1 MSTDQSLS
9 LGGAPADVSTTRA
22 WLVVAALL
30 PGIVLTLADATVMSV
45 AVPLIIRRLESTIIS
60 VSWVMNGY
68 NLALAVL
75 FLTMGRLADR
85 YGHKRLFVL
94 GLALFT
100 VASFGCARAET
111 IDQLIAFRV
120 VQAVGAAAVVPT
132 ALVLLLDA
140 FPVGRQG
147 FAAGLFGA
155 LSSAAAALGPVLG
168 GVLIE
173 RWGWQ
178 AIFWFNLPV
187 GALGVALAVALV
199 RDRKSRTK
207 TPLDWAGVGLS
218 SAGLFCLTLALIEG
232 NDWGWGSARILGL
245 FAAAV
250 ALLVVFV
257 LWELRTPTPLFDLRL
272 LRDRTFAAANAA
284 IMTVDIAMMGTA
296 FMLVIFMIAI
306 MDYSELKAGLA
317 ITTLPAAGLL
327 LAPLSGRLVD
337 RFGPRPLAVTGALLT
352 AAGLFALGH
361 LARGAPLPDVLW
373 RSTLVGAGLGL
384 SLPALT
390 AAGMSVVPGGVKGV
404 GSGVLN
410 TARQLGFLLGVAIL
424 VAVFTHTMGNAVNR
438 SADRA
443 QELTRAQTA
452 LSPDVQ
458 DTIVTALDGAR
469 EIDISLGMTEIR
481 KIANPI
487 ADVIAPKVGLF
498 ETFALAQLKESLEA
512 IFWEEASAAF
522 RWPFYIAGIAA
533 LLAVVPGLL
542 LPRRLTRRDK
552 LDRG

>member
-1 MSTDQSLS
+1 MSTDQSLL
-9 LGGAPADVSTTRA
+9 LGDAPEEVSTTRA

-45 AVPLIIRRLESTIIS
+45 AVPLIIRRLESTVVS

-68 NLALAVL
+68 NLVLAVL

-100 VASFGCARAET
+100 VASFGCARADT

-140 FPVGRQG
+140 FPIGRQG

-168 GVLIE
+168 GILIE

-199 RDRKSRTK
+199 HDRKSRTK
-207 TPLDWAGVGLS
+207 TRLDWAGVGLS

-245 FAAAV
+245 LAAAV

-257 LWELRTPTPLFDLRL
+257 LWELHTPSPLFDLRL
-272 LRDRTFAAANAA
+272 LRNRTFAAANAA

-337 RFGPRPLAVTGALLT
+337 RFGPRPLAVIGALLT
-352 AAGLFALGH
+352 AVGLFALGH

-522 RWPFYIAGIAA
+522 RWPFYTAGIAA
-533 LLAVVPGLL
+533 LLAVIPGLL
-542 LPRRLTRRDK
+542 LPRRLRRRDES
-552 LDRG
+552 DRD

>member
-1 MSTDQSLS
+1 M
-9 LGGAPADVSTTRA
+9 
-22 WLVVAALL
+22 
-30 PGIVLTLADATVMSV
+30 
-45 AVPLIIRRLESTIIS
+45 
-60 VSWVMNGY
+60 
-68 NLALAVL
+68 
-75 FLTMGRLADR
+75 
-85 YGHKRLFVL
+85 
-94 GLALFT
+94 
-100 VASFGCARAET
+100 
-111 IDQLIAFRV
+111 
-120 VQAVGAAAVVPT
+120 
-132 ALVLLLDA
+132 
-140 FPVGRQG
+140 
-147 FAAGLFGA
+147 
-155 LSSAAAALGPVLG
+155 
-168 GVLIE
+168 
-173 RWGWQ
+173 
-178 AIFWFNLPV
+178 
-187 GALGVALAVALV
+187 
-199 RDRKSRTK
+199 
-207 TPLDWAGVGLS
+207 
-218 SAGLFCLTLALIEG
+218 
-232 NDWGWGSARILGL
+232 
-245 FAAAV
+245 

-390 AAGMSVVPGGVKGV
+390 AAGMSVVPGGVRGV